1 VKQSRSHQ
9 QMRETNRFAKDRRR
23 WVCVVCGEVCQFSLR
38 VLVDWVRRYPATL
51 PELSP
56 LFDYDAEHV
65 AETGWKI

>member
-1 VKQSRSHQ
+1 MDLSLRAI
-9 QMRETNRFAKDRRR
+9 AKSIMVRPSSAKP
-23 WVCVVCGEVCQFSLR
+23 GYMFTYLR

-56 LFDYDAEHV
+56 LLDCDAEHV